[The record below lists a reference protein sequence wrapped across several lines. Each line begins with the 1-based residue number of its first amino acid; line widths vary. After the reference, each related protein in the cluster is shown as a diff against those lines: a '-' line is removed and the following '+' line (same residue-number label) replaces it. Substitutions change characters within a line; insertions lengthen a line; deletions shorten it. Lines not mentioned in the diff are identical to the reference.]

1 MTPLQCICARAIL
14 GWSLD
19 DLAER
24 SHLSATAIAR
34 FERGETNLIKLARLT
49 IENLFDQANIR
60 FAAYD
65 DPKAFC
71 VHYLHGAEAEHVAR
85 CKAEKEARRQ
95 AKAREAA
102 ATATAAP
109 TPATSAPPA
118 SASPSYREARETPT
132 IPIEGDAWDFL
143 DEKQ

>member
-95 AKAREAA
+95 AKAREAPKLQGC
-102 ATATAAP
+102 ATAAP
-109 TPATSAPPA
+109 PVPPA
-118 SASPSYREARETPT
+118 PGSASQGYEIRQPV
-132 IPIEGDAWDFL
+132 IPVTGDAWDFL
-143 DEKQ
+143 DDGK